1 MITYESTFIPVKEG
15 RSMTYQIERD
25 EFAPHTLPLEETL
38 FHCANGYLG
47 VRSNFEEGQ
56 PEGIRGVRGTYINA
70 FYDTH
75 PIHHP
80 EKLFGFPETGE
91 KILNVTDVQ
100 TIALAVNEET
110 VNLNTLNTSGYHRFL
125 DMRKGFSGRS
135 AVWTGASGKRIRIS
149 TRRLASFVLPELF
162 ALEYTVEALD
172 QLTISLGPAVYGAV
186 SNFHDPADPRVSG
199 TAFSPLSVE
208 SVSVDG
214 TRIQVRSR
222 TGESALQL
230 CTGVDHLITSSNGSD
245 IPVTATQTR
254 DSASLRIETTLNP
267 GERVTIVKKAVF
279 CDSLR
284 HDDPEK
290 KAGELLDTLYADGFV
305 EILSRQETYLASF
318 WEAAAV
324 SIEGDDESL
333 RGLLFN
339 IYHLLQCAP
348 RDQYSHIPAKGLSGE
363 GYEGH
368 YFWDTEVYMLPFFL
382 YTKPSLARN
391 LLEYRYTTLPEARLH
406 ARELGHVRG
415 AAFPWRTITGRECS
429 AYYPSGSAQY
439 HINADIAWALW
450 RYWEATRDEDFLFT
464 RAAEI
469 LFETARI
476 WLETGNF
483 YRGKFHIHTVTGPDE
498 YTCLV
503 NNNYYTNAMAR
514 QNLRFA
520 CIVWNYMGTNAAG
533 ERDALC
539 KKIDLS
545 PGEVE
550 HWEKAAEA
558 MELPY
563 DRELDIN
570 PQDDSFLEKPVW
582 DFGSTPESRYPL
594 LLHYHHM
601 TLSRFQVCKQADT
614 ILAYLLLDSDEEQST
629 IQNSYNWY
637 EKITTHD
644 SSLSYA
650 AFSLMAARL
659 GDPDKAYQYFVRTVS
674 LDLEDIQKNTRDGI
688 HAANMGGTWMA
699 TIQGF
704 GGFRPVHGI
713 PSFTPCLPPQWDSLS
728 YRIRYRGTI
737 MQVRINGAELF
748 LERIDGPEQMVLV
761 FGREYRLETDIRVP
775 YGKED

>member
-1 MITYESTFIPVKEG
+1 
-15 RSMTYQIERD
+15 MTYRIEHD
-25 EFAPHTLPLEETL
+25 DFAPHTLPLEETL

-80 EKLFGFPETGE
+80 EKLYGFSETGE

-100 TIALAVNEET
+100 TIGVSVNGET
-110 VNLNTLNTSGYHRFL
+110 VNLNTLNTSGYQRFL
-125 DMRKGFSGRS
+125 DMRKGFSGRM
-135 AVWTGASGKRIRIS
+135 AVWTGESGKSIRIS
-149 TRRLASFVLPELF
+149 ARRLASFVMPELF
-162 ALEYTVEALD
+162 VLEYTIEALD
-172 QLTISLGPAVYGAV
+172 QLTISLDPIVYGSV
-186 SNFHDPADPRVSG
+186 SNYHDPADPRVSG

-208 SVSVDG
+208 SVTVDG
-214 TRIQVRSR
+214 TRIMVMSR

-230 CTGVDHLITSSNGSD
+230 CTGVDHLIMNSNGSVL
-245 IPVTATQTR
+245 PVTATQTR
-254 DSASLRIETTLNP
+254 DAALLHIEKRLNP
-267 GERVTIVKKAVF
+267 GDRVTIVKKAVF

-284 HDDPEK
+284 HDNPQK
-290 KAGELLDTLYADGFV
+290 RTVELLDSLHGDKFDD
-305 EILSRQETYLASF
+305 ILSRQETYLASF

-382 YTKPSLARN
+382 YTRPSLARN
-391 LLEYRYTTLPEARLH
+391 LLEYRYTTLSEARNH
-406 ARELGHVRG
+406 ARELGHSRG
-415 AAFPWRTITGRECS
+415 AAYPWRTITGRECS

-439 HINADIAWALW
+439 HINADIAWAIW
-450 RYWEATRDEDFLFT
+450 RYWEATHDEEFLYT

-483 YRGKFHIHTVTGPDE
+483 SRGRFHIHTVTGPDE

-503 NNNYYTNAMAR
+503 NNNYFTNAMAR

-520 CIVWNYMGTNAAG
+520 CEIWDQMGVHASA
-533 ERDALC
+533 ERETLC
-539 KKIDLS
+539 RKIDLS
-545 PGEVE
+545 PDEPELWG
-550 HWEKAAEA
+550 KAAET
-558 MELPY
+558 MVLPH
-563 DRELDIN
+563 DQELDIN
-570 PQDDSFLEKPVW
+570 PQDDSFLDKPVW
-582 DFGSTPESRYPL
+582 DFESTPDSNYPL

-614 ILAYLLLDSDEEQST
+614 ILAYLLLDSDEKHST
-629 IQNSYNWY
+629 MRNSYNWY

-659 GDPDKAYQYFVRTVS
+659 DDPEKAYRYYARTVS

-713 PSFTPCLPPQWDSLS
+713 PSFTPCLPPRWNRLS
-728 YRIRYRGTI
+728 YRIRFRGTVI
-737 MQVRINGAELF
+737 QVCIDHSELF
-748 LERIDGPEQMVLV
+748 LERIDGPAQTVLIY
-761 FGREYRLETDIRVP
+761 GKEYHLDAAIRVP
-775 YGKED
+775 YGRED